1 MQASLAIKYHME
13 NIDVRQSRIEGAL
26 LAVDVLHK
34 ALRMPNDTKII
45 DLFRE
50 KFENTVY

>member
-1 MQASLAIKYHME
+1 MQASLAIKHHME
-13 NIDVRQSRIEGAL
+13 NIDVRQYRIEGVL
-26 LAVDVLHK
+26 LAVDVLYK

-50 KFENTVY
+50 TFERTIY